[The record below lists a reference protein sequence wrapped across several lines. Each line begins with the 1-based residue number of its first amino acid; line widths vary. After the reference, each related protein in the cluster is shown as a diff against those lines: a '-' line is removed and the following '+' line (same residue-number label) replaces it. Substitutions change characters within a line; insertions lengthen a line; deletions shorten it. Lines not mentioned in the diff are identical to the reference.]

1 MTSETPAADPAVIE
15 RYRGE
20 LARVDELTGAG
31 DYEAAIAL
39 LQNVARS
46 SGDEALMQRLI
57 ELRVVAMPLLA
68 DNIDP
73 QPMYEANQLLGEPG
87 AVRERLDKDGQKYIQ
102 QVVGSLLYY
111 ARAVD
116 ITILLALNK
125 IAS

>member
-68 DNIDP
+68 DKVDP
-73 QPMYEANQLLGEPG
+73 QPMYEANELLGRTG
-87 AVRERLDKDGQKYIQ
+87 RSARTTRQGRLPVLQR
-102 QVVGSLLYY
+102 YY
-111 ARAVD
+111 SHRAVAF
-116 ITILLALNK
+116 TTGRYH
-125 IAS
+125 